1 MLDLSRNNIDGN
13 GIHRFLGQL
22 QQQKPPPHE
31 QHPVLSSSSSTAVSF
46 SSTTTI
52 SSLQRLVLSHNP
64 LGDDGVASIAQ
75 YLQQRSSSALV
86 ALHLVDC
93 DIWSP
98 GYTTLLTT
106 GLEELIVDNQEEL
119 ELHPQLLDTLV
130 QGLQT
135 GANVTL
141 QQFVVLGRRSS
152 DSNSDNSSSSSSST
166 GSSDYDSDLESESDS
181 DDIHTRNRRHRG
193 SHRQRLLQ
201 QQWKTIDYYLH
212 LNRGKLRRLSMDE
225 TFSFT
230 LWPYTRNT
238 GRAGQP
244 KTTKTKTT
252 TSRNS
257 VMTVK
262 AKTSPSSADIWFDAI
277 RRRPELFNSP
287 QKETWLD
294 PYFHPEFRM
303 DTESII

>member
-1 MLDLSRNNIDGN
+1 M
-13 GIHRFLGQL
+13 
-22 QQQKPPPHE
+22 
-31 QHPVLSSSSSTAVSF
+31 
-46 SSTTTI
+46 
-52 SSLQRLVLSHNP
+52 
-64 LGDDGVASIAQ
+64 ASIAQ
-75 YLQQRSSSALV
+75 YLQQRSSAALV

-135 GANVTL
+135 GTNVTL

-166 GSSDYDSDLESESDS
+166 GSSDYYSDFESDS

-238 GRAGQP
+238 GSAGQP

-252 TSRNS
+252 TTTSNS
-257 VMTVK
+257 GMTVK
-262 AKTSPSSADIWFDAI
+262 AKTSPSAADIWFDAL

-287 QKETWLD
+287 NKRNMT
-294 PYFHPEFRM
+294 
-303 DTESII
+303 

>member
-1 MLDLSRNNIDGN
+1 MGTTPSNTHTLTTTTTNKKNLTMLDLSRNNIDGN
-13 GIHRFLGQL
+13 GIHRLLVQL
-22 QQQKPPPHE
+22 QQQKQPPHE
-31 QHPVLSSSSSTAVSF
+31 QHPLLSSSSTALS
-46 SSTTTI
+46 SSTTT

-64 LGDDGVASIAQ
+64 LGNDGVDSIAQ
-75 YLQQRSSSALV
+75 YLQQRIASALV
-86 ALHLVDC
+86 SLHLVDC

-98 GYTTLLTT
+98 GYTNLLTT
-106 GLEELIVDNQEEL
+106 GLLRRRGSHLQELIVDNQEEL

-152 DSNSDNSSSSSSST
+152 DGSSSSSNST
-166 GSSDYDSDLESESDS
+166 GSSDYYSDFESDS
-181 DDIHTRNRRHRG
+181 DDIHTRNRQHRG

-201 QQWKTIDYYLH
+201 QQWETIDYYLQ

-238 GRAGQP
+238 GSAGLQ
-244 KTTKTKTT
+244 KTTK
-252 TSRNS
+252 
-257 VMTVK
+257 
-262 AKTSPSSADIWFDAI
+262 
-277 RRRPELFNSP
+277 
-287 QKETWLD
+287 
-294 PYFHPEFRM
+294 
-303 DTESII
+303 